1 MDDKAQ
7 DIQSMDEHKIPLE
20 ELVYRL
26 GTSLEAGMTTE
37 AAFKRNAEEGD
48 NKLPEKEKTPAWIRF
63 LKEITNWF

>member
-26 GTSLEAGMTTE
+26 GTSIDAGMTTE
-37 AAFKRNAEEGD
+37 AAFKRNAE
-48 NKLPEKEKTPAWIRF
+48 
-63 LKEITNWF
+63 